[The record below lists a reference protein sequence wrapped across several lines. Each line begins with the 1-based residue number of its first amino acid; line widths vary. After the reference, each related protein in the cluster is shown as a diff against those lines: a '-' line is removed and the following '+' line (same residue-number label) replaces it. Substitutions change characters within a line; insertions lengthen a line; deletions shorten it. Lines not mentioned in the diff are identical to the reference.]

1 LRVFIRS
8 FCGGL
13 YGGLGERLKG
23 RNFPQVALLLA
34 KFAALDPDP
43 ASLALEAKAIL
54 TPPCIFH

>member
-1 LRVFIRS
+1 MEGWVK
-8 FCGGL
+8 
-13 YGGLGERLKG
+13 RLKG

-43 ASLALEAKAIL
+43 ASLALDAKAIL